1 MFFYLGVKRN
11 IMIVMDGVKSIFNSN
26 STENKKNVVVYSLES
41 LFNFDSFN
49 GIGMFYQLMLVYL
62 SLT

>member
-1 MFFYLGVKRN
+1 
-11 IMIVMDGVKSIFNSN
+11 MIVMDLVKSIFNSN